1 MKISLSKKKRA
12 SDNQSEPDTSSP
24 FLILIDPVSVQR
36 AMKHIYKNLKDPLY
50 SEQLTKLTQV
60 SISHSLNTL
69 QKLNQFSQQASKM
82 DNEGMSK
89 VVENSIDD
97 LMRTYLQFS
106 SDLLV
111 LLQKLSSRTIEILDK
126 ASRQSD
132 TKADS

>member
-1 MKISLSKKKRA
+1 LSKKKRA

-36 AMKHIYKNLKDPLY
+36 AMEHIYKNLKDPLY

>member
-1 MKISLSKKKRA
+1 MSKKKRA

-36 AMKHIYKNLKDPLY
+36 AMEHIYKNLNDPLY

-132 TKADS
+132 AKADS